1 MESDMDDEQMESDM
15 DDEEEMESDIDEG
28 DNEDESSVEEKK
40 VAFKKRPV
48 PKSEAEDDDDL
59 NLALEQLKEEEK
71 NETQFNEARVSS
83 EVEKGKSVRI
93 QKKIFD

>member
-1 MESDMDDEQMESDM
+1 MDDEQMESDM
-15 DDEEEMESDIDEG
+15 DDEEEMESDIEG
-28 DNEDESSVEEKK
+28 DDDDESSVEEKK
-40 VAFKKRPV
+40 VAFKKRPI
-48 PKSEAEDDDDL
+48 PKPEAEDDDDL

-93 QKKIFD
+93 

>member
-1 MESDMDDEQMESDM
+1 MDDEQMESDM
-15 DDEEEMESDIDEG
+15 DDDEEEMESDVD
-28 DNEDESSVEEKK
+28 EDESSVEEKK

-48 PKSEAEDDDDL
+48 PNPEAEDDDDL
-59 NLALEQLKEEEK
+59 NLAIEQLKEEEK

>member
-1 MESDMDDEQMESDM
+1 MDDEQMESDM

-28 DNEDESSVEEKK
+28 DESSVEEKK

-48 PKSEAEDDDDL
+48 PKPEAEDDDDL